1 MSTIKKKSEWI
12 PKNKSVA
19 ETKAKPSTA
28 QLKHDLEK
36 AQAFN
41 DALLQAQLEHEKM
54 HFKVVNDLDAKLDE
68 AYKQHDHMLA
78 VAFGQLDYVHDHL
91 ANIEYHAG
99 SLTMEDVS
107 ASINVIK
114 RILHNKFAYK
124 PQMVEM

>member
-19 ETKAKPSTA
+19 EIKAKPSTA

-124 PQMVEM
+124 PQMVEL